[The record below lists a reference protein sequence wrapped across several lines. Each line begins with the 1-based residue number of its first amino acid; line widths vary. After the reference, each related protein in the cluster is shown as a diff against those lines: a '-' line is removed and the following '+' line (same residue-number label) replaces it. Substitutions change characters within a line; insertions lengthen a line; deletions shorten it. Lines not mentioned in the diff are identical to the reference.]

1 MNKLLRLFLN
11 VFHVF
16 ALVVVVIVV
25 VVVVVVVI
33 LVVIV
38 VVVDVV
44 DVVVVV
50 VDGGDLD
57 PVLGWHGSTR
67 RTKHGDL
74 RILRQPLPL
83 QHTESQKIRL
93 KAASI
98 ICL

>member
-16 ALVVVVIVV
+16 ALVVVVVIVV
-25 VVVVVVVI
+25 VVVVVF
-33 LVVIV
+33 V
-38 VVVDVV
+38 VVVD
-44 DVVVVV
+44 VVV

>member
-16 ALVVVVIVV
+16 ALVFVVIVV
-25 VVVVVVVI
+25 VVVVVVD
-33 LVVIV
+33 
-38 VVVDVV
+38 DV
-44 DVVVVV
+44 VVVVV

>member
-25 VVVVVVVI
+25 VVILVVVVV
-33 LVVIV
+33 VAV
-38 VVVDVV
+38 VVVV

>member
-16 ALVVVVIVV
+16 ALVVVVVVIVV
-25 VVVVVVVI
+25 VVVVVVV
-33 LVVIV
+33 
-38 VVVDVV
+38 VD
-44 DVVVVV
+44 VVV

>member
-11 VFHVF
+11 VVHVF
-16 ALVVVVIVV
+16 ALVVVV
-25 VVVVVVVI
+25 
-33 LVVIV
+33 V

-44 DVVVVV
+44 VVDVVVA

>member
-1 MNKLLRLFLN
+1 M
-11 VFHVF
+11 F
-16 ALVVVVIVV
+16 ALVVVVVIVV
-25 VVVVVVVI
+25 VVVVDD
-33 LVVIV
+33 
-38 VVVDVV
+38 DVV
-44 DVVVVV
+44 DVVV

>member
-16 ALVVVVIVV
+16 ALVVVVVVIVVVAVV
-25 VVVVVVVI
+25 VVVVV
-33 LVVIV
+33 
-38 VVVDVV
+38 D
-44 DVVVVV
+44 VVV

>member
-11 VFHVF
+11 DFQVF

-25 VVVVVVVI
+25 VVVVVVD
-33 LVVIV
+33 
-38 VVVDVV
+38 DVV
-44 DVVVVV
+44 DVVV

>member
-25 VVVVVVVI
+25 VVVVVA
-33 LVVIV
+33 V
-38 VVVDVV
+38 VVVV

>member
-16 ALVVVVIVV
+16 ALALVVIVIV

-33 LVVIV
+33 LVVVV

-44 DVVVVV
+44 VVL

>member
-25 VVVVVVVI
+25 VVVVVII
-33 LVVIV
+33 LVVV
-38 VVVDVV
+38 AV

>member
-25 VVVVVVVI
+25 VVVVVII
-33 LVVIV
+33 LVVV
-38 VVVDVV
+38 VV

>member
-16 ALVVVVIVV
+16 ALVVVVIV
-25 VVVVVVVI
+25 
-33 LVVIV
+33 
-38 VVVDVV
+38 
-44 DVVVVV
+44 VVVVV

-83 QHTESQKIRL
+83 LHTESQKIRL

>member
-11 VFHVF
+11 VVHVF
-16 ALVVVVIVV
+16 ALVVV
-25 VVVVVVVI
+25 
-33 LVVIV
+33 
-38 VVVDVV
+38 
-44 DVVVVV
+44 VVVVV

>member
-1 MNKLLRLFLN
+1 MNKLLCLFLN
-11 VFHVF
+11 VVHVF
-16 ALVVVVIVV
+16 ALVV
-25 VVVVVVVI
+25 
-33 LVVIV
+33 
-38 VVVDVV
+38 
-44 DVVVVV
+44 VVVVV